1 MALRQLYNL
10 STSSLNPSGMTSL
23 LPGGAGVQ
31 TSGSSTTPGI
41 SAPYI
46 EQFQMQVLDVTAP
59 TLITGQSSTAAATP
73 AVAGKLLVWDP
84 FNSAFGSKW
93 KLNTVKEQAIGRGQY
108 GIVTAAGQASE
119 AGQTTSSV
127 SGNVATTGTLA
138 TVVVE
143 GPVQAYVQGTV
154 GGVTIST
161 GMALAADGA
170 GNLTYAGASPAAGTV
185 LGTYAGAGV
194 ASTVSIPV
202 LSNVYIGGY

>member
-31 TSGSSTTPGI
+31 TAGSSTTPGI

-46 EQFQMQVLDVTAP
+46 EQSQIQVLDITAP
-59 TLITGQSSTAAATP
+59 TNIANNAAATP

-84 FNSAFGSKW
+84 FNSSFGAKW
-93 KLNTVKEQAIGRGQY
+93 KQNTVALQAIGRGQF

-119 AGQTTSSV
+119 AGSTTSSAN
-127 SGNVATTGTLA
+127 GNVATTGTLA
-138 TVVVE
+138 TVVSE

-154 GGVTIST
+154 GGVAISVN
-161 GMALAADGA
+161 MALAADGA

-185 LGTYAGAGV
+185 LATYAGPTV
-194 ASTVSIPV
+194 ANTVSIPV
-202 LSNVYIGGY
+202 LCNVYVGGF

>member
-59 TLITGQSSTAAATP
+59 TNIANNAAATP

-119 AGQTTSSV
+119 AGLCTSSV